1 MTRAA
6 PESPA
11 RPREAARGILRAAVE
26 HAPLLL
32 FALLLAFF
40 ATRSAAFL
48 SGRNLVNIVTQS
60 ASTAVVATGMT
71 FVLLTGG
78 VDLSVGALMFVGA
91 AVAGKLLLAGHPLPL
106 ALAAIAAVGLA
117 GGAVNALLVVRLRVL
132 PFVVTLATLFVG
144 RGLALWITETRAM
157 NLPGGFLRLGTER
170 VLGVPLPVLVL
181 AAVLLLAHVV
191 LRSTA
196 FGRELYAVGQ
206 DPAAARKAGL
216 PVERRV
222 AAVYLISGGCAAVG
236 AMLALAQLGAVSPT
250 FGRDKEFAAIAAA
263 VLGGTSLSGGRGQV
277 LPGTLLG
284 ALLIQT
290 VENGLV
296 VLNADPYLYPL
307 VTSAVIFTAVLTDS
321 LRSGWLARRHRRR
334 IRAD

>member
-1 MTRAA
+1 VSGRRSRAIGGVVRVA
-6 PESPA
+6 IEN
-11 RPREAARGILRAAVE
+11 
-26 HAPLLL
+26 APLLL
-32 FALLLAFF
+32 FAGVLAFF
-40 ATRSAAFL
+40 ASRSPAFL
-48 SGRNLVNIVTQS
+48 TGGNLFNIVTQS

-78 VDLSVGALMFVGA
+78 VDLSVGGVMFVAA
-91 AVAGKLLLAGHPLPL
+91 AVAGKLVLAGHSLPL
-106 ALAAIAAVGLA
+106 ALAAMLAVGLA
-117 GGAVNALLVVRLRVL
+117 AGAVNALFVVRLRVL
-132 PFVVTLATLFVG
+132 PFVVTLATLFLG

-170 VLGVPLPVLVL
+170 VAGVPLPALLL
-181 AAVLLLAHVV
+181 AAVLITAHVV

-196 FGRELYAVGQ
+196 FGRELYAIGH

-216 PVERRV
+216 PVERRL
-222 AAVYLISGGCAAVG
+222 AAVYLISGVG
-236 AMLALAQLGAVSPT
+236 AAFGAVLALAQLGAVSPT
-250 FGRDKEFAAIAAA
+250 FGREKEFAAIAAA
-263 VLGGTSLSGGRGQV
+263 VLGGTSLFGGRGQV

-307 VTSAVIFTAVLTDS
+307 ITSAVIFAAVLTDS
-321 LRSGWLARRHRRR
+321 LRSGWLARLHRRR
-334 IRAD
+334 IRPEEV